1 MYPTQL
7 SSARSYLGGV
17 ALLSAPRMS
26 RLGSGSRSRCSRLSC
41 GAALDSMEQQYAKT
55 AKKALVSVAE
65 RVSVHVLCRAPCS
78 ALSGAVVD
86 AASRRKTI
94 A

>member
-65 RVSVHVLCRAPCS
+65 RVHVLCRAPCS